1 MYDKDIIG
9 HTSMLMFIL
18 IVRIDEL
25 YNCQVN
31 KWINKCFVI
40 YNNVMFPNRV
50 PIYISFNLVH
60 QLFPRNDFFF
70 MYTTVSCFNIFHN
83 LLALFIIL
91 SENTVNQLKLAP
103 LVILSFDIISS
114 LGAFALNCMC
124 IIYRF
129 HSNFDKS

>member
-40 YNNVMFPNRV
+40 YNNVMFPNR
-50 PIYISFNLVH
+50 ISTYTLFNLVH
-60 QLFPRNDFFF
+60 QFFVQWF
-70 MYTTVSCFNIFHN
+70 FYVFTTVSCFNIFHN
-83 LLALFIIL
+83 LFALFIIL
-91 SENTVNQLKLAP
+91 SGNTVNQLKLAP

-114 LGAFALNCMC
+114 LSAFALSFMC
-124 IIYRF
+124 VIYRF

>member
-1 MYDKDIIG
+1 
-9 HTSMLMFIL
+9 
-18 IVRIDEL
+18 
-25 YNCQVN
+25 
-31 KWINKCFVI
+31 
-40 YNNVMFPNRV
+40 MFPNRV
-50 PIYISFNLVH
+50 PMYTLLNLVH
-60 QLFPRNDFFF
+60 QLFPRYDFFF
-70 MYTTVSCFNIFHN
+70 LNIVRHRRTRMTVSCFNIFHN